1 MDVLVLLWVAVPA
14 VVMVH
19 ASVCDVRSREV
30 PDIHWAV
37 IGASG
42 AILSTLSVRDVGAL
56 GAVSTMAGSLLLLA
70 YMLSE
75 RLSGAVAVPVVAA
88 SAVLT
93 IAPFAADPGNPFA
106 RAAVASFVTFF
117 AMFAMYR
124 IGLITGGADA
134 KCLMSF
140 SIAFPVYPESGT
152 IPLVWVPEPSVALL
166 MNPTVSV
173 LVMGLVISLTSCAWV
188 VARNIRDGYVGR
200 RMFTTYRMGVSS
212 ARTAFVWPAERLDD
226 GVLVPHRGFDDR
238 DEVLEEL
245 YCAGVSDVRVTP
257 MIPFIVPLTA
267 AFLIVTVLG
276 SPLSVIGARCQP
288 SFRTPHTCRR
298 RGPRCQ
304 QGIPGV

>member
-42 AILSTLSVRDVGAL
+42 AILSTLSVRDVCAW

-88 SAVLT
+88 SAVLI
-93 IAPFAADPGNPFA
+93 IAPFAADPGDPFA

-134 KCLMSF
+134 KCLMSL

-173 LVMGLVISLTSCAWV
+173 LVIGLVISLTSSPEEFLNSWEHEKKHLARHIEQAYGIDPYREEAAYLEGTIAQKMFP
-188 VARNIRDGYVGR
+188 VARKFICEHCREG
-200 RMFTTYRMGVSS
+200 M
-212 ARTAFVWPAERLDD
+212 RL
-226 GVLVPHRGFDDR
+226 RW
-238 DEVLEEL
+238 
-245 YCAGVSDVRVTP
+245 
-257 MIPFIVPLTA
+257 M
-267 AFLIVTVLG
+267 
-276 SPLSVIGARCQP
+276 
-288 SFRTPHTCRR
+288 
-298 RGPRCQ
+298 
-304 QGIPGV
+304 